1 MNSKERIHAASAL
14 KPTDRAPVA
23 LLSGGS
29 WALNSHG
36 LSQRQALGME
46 SGAAADVLFDAYTAT
61 GCDMVWSAP
70 GSGNLVVQAL
80 GGKLNFRAKGASDVA
95 EAPIKSIDE
104 VDGIKLDVL
113 KTDVSLAKIK
123 DISKAVVRKTG
134 NEYAAGATMWGP
146 VTLAGLLFG
155 VENFMRGVYRNPQTI
170 HRLLDWAGDVFL
182 AYTENYIEAGI
193 DLIEMGEPNASGDM
207 ISKKHFA
214 EFVVPV
220 LQKIFTALRKQ
231 NTISCLHI
239 CGATTDRFDLIAQ
252 TGADIFS
259 MDYKADLAAARGVFD
274 GKMAFAGNIDPVGVL
289 LHGTPDGVTRA
300 SRRCMDCAGT
310 GNGFIL
316 MPGCDI
322 PPATPVENI
331 KAMTRSCYAA

>member
-1 MNSKERIHAASAL
+1 
-14 KPTDRAPVA
+14 
-23 LLSGGS
+23 
-29 WALNSHG
+29 
-36 LSQRQALGME
+36 ME

-61 GCDMVWSAP
+61 GCDIVWSAP

-80 GGKLNFRAKGASDVA
+80 GGKLNFRAKGSSDVA
-95 EAPIKSIDE
+95 EAPIKTIDE
-104 VDGIKLDVL
+104 IDGINLAVL
-113 KTDVSLAKIK
+113 KTDVSLTKIK

-155 VENFMRGVYRNPQTI
+155 VENFMRGVYKNQNMI
-170 HRLLDWAGDVFL
+170 HRLLDWTGDVFIT
-182 AYTENYIEAGI
+182 YTENYIEAGI

-231 NTISCLHI
+231 NSISCLHI

-259 MDYKADLAAARGVFD
+259 MDYKASLAKARAVLD
-274 GKMAFAGNIDPVGVL
+274 GKMAFAGNMDPVAVML
-289 LHGTPDGVTRA
+289 NETPEGVTRA
-300 SRRCMDCAGT
+300 SRHCIAEAGM
-310 GNGFIL
+310 GSGFML

-322 PPATPVENI
+322 PPATPAENI
-331 KAMTRSCYAA
+331 KAMTDSCRSA